1 MPASRGMRVALVL
14 VFAWFFLGGIAHF
27 AFTTAEMRAVPAWV
41 TWPREAV
48 LVSGALELVG
58 AFGLLWPRSRRA
70 AAWGLF
76 ALTVAVTPA
85 NIYMYQQHQLFS
97 SVPVW
102 ALAARL
108 PLQLAL
114 LALIAW
120 LAWRSPGG
128 RSRKSLDTLR
138 SLTQSS
144 NS

>member
-1 MPASRGMRVALVL
+1 MAVSRGMRCALVL
-14 VFAWFFLGGIAHF
+14 IFLWFFLGGIAHF
-27 AFTTAEMRAVPAWV
+27 AFTEAETRAVPDWI

-48 LVSGALELVG
+48 LISGVFELLG
-58 AFGLLWPRSRRA
+58 AFGLLWPRTRRA

-85 NIYMYQQHQLFS
+85 NIYMYQQHQLFAT
-97 SVPVW
+97 VPVW

-120 LAWRSPGG
+120 VALRSPCKPGVEPVAAKHHDQ
-128 RSRKSLDTLR
+128 RHVR
-138 SLTQSS
+138 
-144 NS
+144 